1 MIIDHIDNPN
11 TDRNQDYDQIQ
22 LIVIDQHLKILV
34 TKWYDHKRG
43 YLDRVDEQMI
53 ETADVIHIINS
64 ERALTKNK

>member
-22 LIVIDQHLKILV
+22 FIVVDQHLKTLV

-43 YLDRVDEQMI
+43 YLYRIDEQMVESSDI
-53 ETADVIHIINS
+53 IYIINN
-64 ERALTKNK
+64 ERIVTKNK